1 MERRKAAAPLP
12 HSKTAFAAVGVIA
25 RLSVCMSASH
35 INTPQEAAAP
45 QAPLP
50 HAKVFAGPERLLSLD
65 TFRGFTMFWIVGGEA
80 LMVSIQHLG
89 HNGVIDLIVRQLSH
103 TPWIGLRFEDCIWP
117 SFMLM
122 VGVSVPL
129 SLARRSLTENYYQQ
143 LAHAIRRTVVLFLL
157 GSVRE
162 SLFLHTPC
170 LIELSSALQPISI
183 AYFVA
188 FLVVKKSWK
197 FQAGL
202 AASILAAY
210 ACLLAFVPAP
220 GIPAGTYVLNHNL
233 VHSVDIALLGQH
245 RWDTWP
251 YRDEGWGT
259 FLSTIPTI
267 STTLFGL
274 LIGKLLVASN
284 SKAAQAKA
292 IGGMGVILLAVGFGL
307 SPLIPIEM
315 KMWTTSYGLASAGV
329 ACLELLFFFWLVD
342 MAGYKKW
349 TVLFRP
355 FGMNA
360 VFIYMFTS
368 LISISAGVDVFA
380 DPIAVH
386 LGKGGFLFQAIAVM
400 GVEWLILFWMMKRR
414 IFVRP

>member
-1 MERRKAAAPLP
+1 MANHVSSPEVQAP
-12 HSKTAFAAVGVIA
+12 AAAVGQPAEGVSA
-25 RLSVCMSASH
+25 RS
-35 INTPQEAAAP
+35 
-45 QAPLP
+45 
-50 HAKVFAGPERLLSLD
+50 ERLLSLD
-65 TFRGFTMFWIVGGEA
+65 TFRGFTMFWIVGGEG
-80 LMVSIQHLG
+80 LMIGLQHLG
-89 HNGVIDLIVRQLSH
+89 HNRVIDLIVRELDH

-129 SLARRSLTENYYQQ
+129 AFARRSAETYNQQ
-143 LAHAIRRTVVLFLL
+143 LAHAIWRATALFLL

-162 SLFLHTPC
+162 SLFLHSPC
-170 LIELSSALQPISI
+170 LIELSSALQPIAI
-183 AYFVA
+183 AYLVA
-188 FLVVKKSWK
+188 FLVAKKSWR

-202 AASILAAY
+202 AAGILAAY

-220 GIPAGTYVLNHNL
+220 GVPAGTYVLNHNL

-251 YRDEGWGT
+251 YRNEGWGT

-274 LIGKLLVASN
+274 LIGELLLSTRTKATKTKLL
-284 SKAAQAKA
+284 
-292 IGGMGVILLAVGFGL
+292 GGMGVIFLLLGFGL
-307 SPLIPIEM
+307 SPVIPIEM
-315 KMWTTSYGLASAGV
+315 KMWTTTYGLASAGV

-342 MAGYKKW
+342 MAGYRKW
-349 TVLFRP
+349 TIIFTP

-368 LISISAGVDVFA
+368 LISVGAGVDVFT
-380 DPIAVH
+380 DPIASH
-386 LGKGGFLFQAIAVM
+386 LGSGGFLFQALATLA
-400 GVEWLILFWMMKRR
+400 VEWLILFWMMRRR
-414 IFVRP
+414 ILVKP

>member
-1 MERRKAAAPLP
+1 MSAFQLHTPGKAAGPLP
-12 HSKTAFAAVGVIA
+12 HSKVPAA
-25 RLSVCMSASH
+25 SD
-35 INTPQEAAAP
+35 
-45 QAPLP
+45 
-50 HAKVFAGPERLLSLD
+50 RLLSLD

-80 LMVSIQHLG
+80 LVLGIQHLG
-89 HNGVIDLIVRQLSH
+89 HNRVIDLIARQLNH

-129 SLARRSLTENYYQQ
+129 AFARRSLTENYNQQ
-143 LAHAIRRTVVLFLL
+143 LAHALRRTVVLFLL

-170 LIELSSALQPISI
+170 LIELSSALQPIAI
-183 AYFVA
+183 AYFAA
-188 FLVVKKSWK
+188 FLVARKSWK
-197 FQAGL
+197 FQAAL
-202 AASILAAY
+202 AAGILAAY

-220 GIPAGTYVLNHNL
+220 GAPAGTYVLNHNL

-274 LIGKLLVASN
+274 LIGELLLTAR
-284 SKAAQAKA
+284 SKAAKAKV
-292 IGGMGVILLAVGFGL
+292 IGGMGLIFLALGFGL

-342 MAGYKKW
+342 IAGYRKW
-349 TVLFRP
+349 TVIFRP
-355 FGMNA
+355 FGVNA
-360 VFIYMFTS
+360 IFIYMFTS
-368 LISISAGVDVFA
+368 LISIGAGVDVFT
-380 DPIAVH
+380 DPIAAH
-386 LGKGGFLFQAIAVM
+386 LGKGGFLFQAIATLA
-400 GVEWLILFWMMKRR
+400 VEWLILFWLMQRR
-414 IFVRP
+414 IFVKP

>member
-1 MERRKAAAPLP
+1 MADSVSPLEAPPLAVDPRQSAQKALP
-12 HSKTAFAAVGVIA
+12 SSDRV
-25 RLSVCMSASH
+25 
-35 INTPQEAAAP
+35 
-45 QAPLP
+45 
-50 HAKVFAGPERLLSLD
+50 LSLD
-65 TFRGFTMFWIVGGEA
+65 TFRGFTMFCIVGGEA
-80 LMVSIQHLG
+80 LALGIQHLG
-89 HNGVIDLIVRQLSH
+89 HNRVIDLIVRELTH

-129 SLARRSLTENYYQQ
+129 SLAGRSLNQTYNQQ
-143 LAHAIRRTVVLFLL
+143 LAHAIRRAVVLFLL

-162 SLFLHTPC
+162 SLFLHSPC
-170 LIELSSALQPISI
+170 LIELSSALQPIAV
-183 AYFVA
+183 AYLVA
-188 FLVVKKSWK
+188 FLVAKKSWR
-197 FQAGL
+197 FQIGL
-202 AASILAAY
+202 AAIILAGY

-220 GIPAGTYVLNHNL
+220 GVPAGSYVLNHNL

-274 LIGKLLVASN
+274 VIGKLLLAAR
-284 SKAAQAKA
+284 SKAASAKV
-292 IGGMGVILLAVGFGL
+292 IGGMGVILLALGFGL

-329 ACLELLFFFWLVD
+329 ACLELFFFFWLVD
-342 MAGYKKW
+342 IAAYRKW
-349 TVLFRP
+349 TVIFRP

-360 VFIYMFTS
+360 LFIYM
-368 LISISAGVDVFA
+368 LASIIPIGAGVDVFTG
-380 DPIAVH
+380 PIASH
-386 LGKGGFLFQAIAVM
+386 LGKGGFLFQAFATIF
-400 GVEWLILFWMMKRR
+400 VEWAILFWMMKNK
-414 IFVRP
+414 IIVKP